1 MDRAEEV
8 LLVEPRD
15 PFPDLVTA
23 KLRLTNSSDCSMY
36 FKVVITSPSRLCVW
50 PYCGIIHARKSITLF
65 MSALRCEY
73 DPCNAPRHLKL
84 MSMVSPDNMTH
95 VERVSR
101 EDRNQELMNT
111 TLRSTFE
118 MRV

>member
-50 PYCGIIHARKSITLF
+50 PY
-65 MSALRCEY
+65 SAWLTSWY
-73 DPCNAPRHLKL
+73 FLNMANSFTIFTHL
-84 MSMVSPDNMTH
+84 SA
-95 VERVSR
+95 
-101 EDRNQELMNT
+101 
-111 TLRSTFE
+111 
-118 MRV
+118 